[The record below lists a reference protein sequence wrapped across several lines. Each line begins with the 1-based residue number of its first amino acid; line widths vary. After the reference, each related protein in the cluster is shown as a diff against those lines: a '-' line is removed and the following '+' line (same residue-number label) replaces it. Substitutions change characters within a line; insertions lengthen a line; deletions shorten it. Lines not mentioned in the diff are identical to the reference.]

1 MSEYAWSVDS
11 PLEVSA
17 AIEKVTAALAEQG
30 FGVLTRI
37 DAHEVLKKK
46 IGAEIPPYVIL
57 GACNPHFAHQAI
69 EADPALGILL
79 PCNVVVQA
87 REGGSRVWIARP
99 AGLFEVVERDD
110 LDALVNAV
118 GQRLEAVVGVMG
130 T

>member
-1 MSEYAWSVDS
+1 MSEYAWSIDS
-11 PLEVSA
+11 PLGVPE

-57 GACNPHFAHQAI
+57 GACNPKFAHQAI

-87 REGGSRVWIARP
+87 HGSGSRIWVARP

-110 LDALVNAV
+110 MDGLVKAV
-118 GQRLEAVVGVMG
+118 SERLAAVVGVMKA
-130 T
+130 